1 MKLLREWEEH
11 SSRPGA
17 VYENYLMLD
26 GGFQVVLNE
35 MNLHESVD
43 DKGRKTIKFRGKFQ
57 EAGVVNKN
65 KRMYTRDILEQ
76 NVGRLMEI
84 INQNG
89 LIGECDHPQDSIVHF
104 ANCSHKITKLWWE
117 GDVVMGEGMV
127 LHTPMGLL
135 IMSLIN
141 DGVRIGMSSR
151 GVGSGKVNE
160 DGVLVIS
167 ESYKLIT
174 FDSVADPSTHQAFQ
188 ERVVS
193 SPKHE
198 VFSPKNEIFVP
209 RRAKNVSRGID
220 TGNNSQLV
228 LACLSGMVS
237 TKTER
242 EKERINS

>member
-1 MKLLREWEEH
+1 MKLLREWEEITT
-11 SSRPGA
+11 RPGT

-35 MNLHESVD
+35 MNLQESAD
-43 DKGRKTIKFRGKFQ
+43 PAGRKTLRFRGKFQ
-57 EAGVVNKN
+57 EAGVINKN
-65 KRMYTRDILEQ
+65 KRMYTREILEQ
-76 NVGRLMEI
+76 NIARLNAI
-84 INQNG
+84 ISQNG
-89 LIGECDHPQDSIVHF
+89 LIGECDHPADSIVHF
-104 ANCSHKITKLWWE
+104 KDASHKITKLWWE

-174 FDSVADPSTHQAFQ
+174 FDSVADPSTHEAWQS
-188 ERVVS
+188 RVAS
-193 SPKHE
+193 SKHE
-198 VFSPKNEIFVP
+198 VYTPKTENFVT
-209 RRAKNVSRGID
+209 RRAKNTSRGID
-220 TGNNSQLV
+220 TTNNPQLV
-228 LACLSGMVS
+228 LACLGGIFR
-237 TKTER
+237 TQTESA
-242 EKERINS
+242 KERINS